1 MTGDTL
7 HTWSIDSIEEGMARI
22 EEDGSRMLTIPVA
35 SLPAGAKEGQILR
48 VTMTAKEE
56 KGGDKVHTSI
66 VIDLAATAAA
76 LKKSAA
82 TTAQAMNNS
91 AKRDPGGD
99 VTL

>member
-1 MTGDTL
+1 MTGNSG

-22 EEDGSRMLTIPVA
+22 EEDGGRMLTVPVA
-35 SLPAGAKEGQILR
+35 MLPTGAKEGQMLR
-48 VTMTAKEE
+48 VTMSEH
-56 KGGDKVHTSI
+56 GGESVPIRISI
-66 VIDLAATAAA
+66 DHAATAAA

-82 TTAQAMNNS
+82 TTAQAMKNS

>member
-1 MTGDTL
+1 MTGDTR

-22 EEDGSRMLTIPVA
+22 EEDGGRMLSVPVE

-48 VTMTAKEE
+48 VTMSDAEE
-56 KGGDKVHTSI
+56 NTGDKVHISI
-66 VIDLAATAAA
+66 TIDLAATAAA

-82 TTAQAMNNS
+82 TTAQAMKNS